1 MATGKYFF
9 FFSFFIFSPC
19 CATCRILVSR
29 LGIKSVPP
37 ALEAQSLNH
46 WTTREVSGNVSLKKK
61 KLFMTVLYLYCCS
74 WAFSSC
80 REWGLLSSFSM
91 QASHCGGFSCCKA
104 RDLRLEGSVVGA
116 HELSCPMAYGFLV
129 ARPRIKPVFS
139 ALASGF
145 LTTRPSEKYP
155 QEIFLNATDGAR
167 DFLYFL
173 WLRRENTE
181 LKLND

>member
-1 MATGKYFF
+1 MPQNILFPVYFLTSMATGKYFF

-116 HELSCPMAYGFLV
+116 HELSCPRGLWV
-129 ARPRIKPVFS
+129 LSCQTKDQ
-139 ALASGF
+139 
-145 LTTRPSEKYP
+145 TRVPCIGKW
-155 QEIFLNATDGAR
+155 ILNH
-167 DFLYFL
+167 
-173 WLRRENTE
+173 
-181 LKLND
+181 